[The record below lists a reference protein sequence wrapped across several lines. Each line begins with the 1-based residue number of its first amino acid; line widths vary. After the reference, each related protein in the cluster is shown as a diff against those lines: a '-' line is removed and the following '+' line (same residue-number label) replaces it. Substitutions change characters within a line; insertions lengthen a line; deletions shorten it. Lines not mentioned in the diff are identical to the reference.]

1 MYCHF
6 AWNRNVNFKSEI
18 AVWLNRQLQKIN
30 FSNVSMILFSGAG
43 VRQEQDIYVR
53 LIDSVTKQVSSV
65 QEQSNTNSDSQLGVG
80 GRVLY

>member
-1 MYCHF
+1 
-6 AWNRNVNFKSEI
+6 
-18 AVWLNRQLQKIN
+18 
-30 FSNVSMILFSGAG
+30 MILFSGAG